1 MLPTIGTVSYVI
13 AAAAFAIL
21 AGLLGFSW
29 RGKFQGALLAAAAA
43 LTALWAAVSAYAT
56 ATGTFVGLADLLE
69 IGRAALWQLFLWK
82 LFESRAQVESGRL
95 RASVTR
101 IFSVGAALFA
111 VLFLFSFALHTDI
124 LPNAGMAGFNLTIIG
139 RVVISVA
146 GLALV
151 EQLYRNAPI
160 AQRWAIKYFCL
171 GLGGMFAYDFYL
183 YSDAMLF
190 HAVDTNV
197 WNARGIV
204 NALIVPLIAVSAARN
219 PQWSVDI
226 FVSRRVVFHTTAL
239 FGAGVY
245 LLFMAAAGYY
255 IRLFGGD
262 WGGVLQSAFFFGAA
276 VVLAAVLFSGALR
289 ARLKVFL
296 SKHFFNYKYDYRE
309 EWLRFTHTLSAGEP
323 GIKLRER
330 SLQAVAELVD
340 SPAAALWM
348 ETQGVFQQRAQWNLP
363 TIPAQEQA
371 TGPLCAFLAARQWVI
386 NLKEYERDPDVY
398 GDLRLPDW
406 LMRIPRAWLVAPLVL
421 HEQLIGF
428 IVLADARSPREFNWE
443 DSDLLKTAGRQVAVY
458 LAQLQAN
465 EALVESRQFESF
477 NRLST
482 YVVHDLKNVVAQ
494 LSLLLSNAQR
504 HKHKPE
510 FQDDMLSTVDN
521 ATQRMTRLL
530 GQLRTG
536 YQSARQAEALEL
548 NQLLQTVVQEK
559 RHLRDTIA
567 LHCASAP
574 VWVIA
579 DKERLARVLGHLLQ
593 NAIEATAE
601 TGSVE
606 LTLTTQDNMALL
618 QVKDNGKGMDDVFI
632 REKLFRPFMT
642 TKSTGMGIGAYECRE
657 YVQELKGNVQVKSEL
672 GVGSVFTVTLPLRA
686 SLAHMETPSTANATS
701 SPQQGVSGG

>member
-1 MLPTIGTVSYVI
+1 MTPTIGTVSYAL
-13 AAAAFAIL
+13 AAAAFASL
-21 AGLLGFSW
+21 AGLLLFSW
-29 RGKFQGALLAAAAA
+29 RGKFQGALLTAAAAV
-43 LTALWAAVSAYAT
+43 TAVWAAASAYAS
-56 ATGTFVGLADLLE
+56 ATGGYAGTADLFELA
-69 IGRAALWQLFLWK
+69 RDALWQLFLWK
-82 LFESRAQVESGRL
+82 LFESRVSVDTGRSCDSL
-95 RASVTR
+95 AR
-101 IFSVGAALFA
+101 IFKLGAGMFA
-111 VLFLFSFALHTDI
+111 AVFLFSLALHSEI
-124 LPNAGMAGFNLTIIG
+124 FPRAGKLSFNLTIIG

-151 EQLYRNAPI
+151 EQLYRNAPV

-171 GLGGMFAYDFYL
+171 GLGGLFAYDFYL

-190 HAVDTNV
+190 HSIDTRA
-197 WNARGIV
+197 WSARGII
-204 NALIVPLIAVSAARN
+204 NAFVVPLIAVSAARN
-219 PQWSVDI
+219 PQWSLDI

-255 IRLFGGD
+255 IRIFGGD
-262 WGGVLQSAFFFGAA
+262 WGGVLQSAFLFGAG
-276 VVLAAVLFSGALR
+276 VILAAVLFSGALR

-323 GIKLRER
+323 GVKLRER

-340 SPAAALWM
+340 SPAAALWT
-348 ETQGVFQQRAQWNLP
+348 ETHGVFQQTAQWNLP
-363 TIPAQEQA
+363 AVGVTESSKDA
-371 TGPLCAFLAARQWVI
+371 LCSFLAARQWVI
-386 NLKEYERDPDVY
+386 NLKEYAREPEVY
-398 GDLRLPDW
+398 GELRLPAW
-406 LMRIPRAWLVAPLVL
+406 LLNLPRAWLVAPLIL
-421 HEQLIGF
+421 HEQLMGF

-458 LAQLQAN
+458 LAQLRAS

-494 LSLLLSNAQR
+494 LSLLLSNAQK

-510 FQDDMLSTVDN
+510 FQQDMLTTVDN

-548 NQLLQTVVQEK
+548 GQLLEGVVREK
-559 RHLRDTIA
+559 SHLRAAVA
-567 LHCASAP
+567 LQTDALPA
-574 VWVIA
+574 WIIA
-579 DKERLARVLGHLLQ
+579 DKERLARVLGHLVQ

-601 TGSVE
+601 SGSVTVD
-606 LTLTTQDNMALL
+606 LRCSGKQAVL
-618 QVKDNGKGMDDVFI
+618 QVIDSGKGMDEAFI
-632 REKLFRPFMT
+632 REKLFRPFTT
-642 TKSTGMGIGAYECRE
+642 TKSAGMGIGAYECRE
-657 YVQELKGNVQVKSEL
+657 YVLELAGEIQVASTP
-672 GVGSVFTVTLPLRA
+672 GAGTVFTVTLPLREMRA
-686 SLAHMETPSTANATS
+686 
-701 SPQQGVSGG
+701 PQLDEAAVESIKKGASGG